1 MDWWMSVPVAGCR
14 CRVYSGHDMVE
25 AESGGDL
32 IADLD
37 EA

>member
-1 MDWWMSVPVAGCR
+1 MDWWMSVPVAVCCR
-14 CRVYSGHDMVE
+14 RVYSGHDMIE

-32 IADLD
+32 ITDLD